1 MQDGATLALEA
12 IRFLAGEAGDATAS
26 RVALI
31 NNPLD
36 PAAKP
41 SLLERT
47 LSAAQ
52 RLPSRRSRIVGEHSQ
67 LLSTCRTAWHA
78 WQSEMESP

>member
-1 MQDGATLALEA
+1 MQDGAALALEA

-36 PAAKP
+36 PAAQP

-52 RLPSRRSRIVGEHSQ
+52 RLPSRRSKIVGEHRSCCPLAGQ
-67 LLSTCRTAWHA
+67 PGTLGGPR
-78 WQSEMESP
+78 